1 MAKTCGLTLLEECE
15 KDPLTTTTYGVGELI
30 RDAVNGGAK
39 TLVIC
44 IGGSAT
50 NDGGTGMLE
59 ALGVKFIDGARGALT
74 LKTLT
79 FIDVSAL
86 DKRIKE
92 LKSILQVEVNPIRK
106 ATYERELKNLQSLFD
121 PSMISEDHVTVA
133 AVQQSADN
141 SGALNIDTVNQLKM
155 MCRF

>member
-1 MAKTCGLTLLEECE
+1 MADRVYDYNLAEEIKALSVRNGRIDHIIGQHDDLTMSMMLAGWFALYG
-15 KDPLTTTTYGVGELI
+15 KNHHMYGIPNDSILQGVTNSGKAVDPET
-30 RDAVNGGAK
+30 K
-39 TLVIC
+39 
-44 IGGSAT
+44 
-50 NDGGTGMLE
+50 
-59 ALGVKFIDGARGALT
+59 ARHQRM
-74 LKTLT
+74 
-79 FIDVSAL
+79 